1 MTGVT
6 FSFAQ
11 TLDVASAGAVF
22 ATEGRTRIEGVLES
36 AGAQALHDCL
46 VKDVPWKFA
55 FNEGQNARVI
65 AAPDLRRFS
74 PQQTAALSGA
84 IVEGAR
90 RGFQYAYWSYPM
102 VTARLNGDD
111 PGLLLHPFLDW
122 LNSDATLGTIRRI
135 TGIDSLRKCDAQAT
149 YYQPGHFLTLHDDG
163 ATGTEHRRV
172 GYVLNLSRDWR
183 ADWGGLLQF
192 LADEGRTV
200 LDTWVPSY
208 NSLALFRVPV
218 LHSVSFVAP
227 FATQPRLAIT
237 GWFRDA

>member
-11 TLDVASAGAVF
+11 TVDVVSAAAAF
-22 ATEGRTRIEGVLES
+22 RDRGRTRIERALEP
-36 AGAQALHDCL
+36 AAADALHDCL
-46 VKDVPWKFA
+46 VKEVPWKLA
-55 FNEGQNARVI
+55 FNEGPQARVI
-65 AAPDLRRFS
+65 AASDLRRFS
-74 PQQTAALSGA
+74 SQQTASLSGA

-102 VTARLNGDD
+102 VTARVNGDD

-122 LNSDATLGTIRRI
+122 LNGAWTLETLRQV
-135 TGIDSLRKCDAQAT
+135 TGIDTLRKCDAQAT

-163 ATGTEHRRV
+163 AKGTERRRV

-200 LDTWVPSY
+200 LDTWVPTF
-208 NSLALFRVPV
+208 NSLVLFRVPV
-218 LHSVSFVAP
+218 LHAVSFVAP